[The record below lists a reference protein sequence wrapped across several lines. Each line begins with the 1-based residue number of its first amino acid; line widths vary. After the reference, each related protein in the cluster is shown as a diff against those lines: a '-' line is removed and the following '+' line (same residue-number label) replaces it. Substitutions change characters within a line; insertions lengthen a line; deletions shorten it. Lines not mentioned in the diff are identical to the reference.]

1 MGSLGT
7 AGWDSRARSSVPSL
21 QTAIVPRAFPSRR
34 IPVCGG
40 RWQLLAP
47 DGGMPQ
53 AAPAS
58 SSAFKEGVGSPQA
71 ANQLGM
77 TSEYADGHPGGQLQH
92 QRLATFP
99 AVSHTHSPCSQ
110 TGKRSQVPLLA
121 AQVRRGP
128 EEQLSPGIG
137 PGTPLTTQDGE
148 LLVR

>member
-7 AGWDSRARSSVPSL
+7 AGWDSRARSSVLSL

-99 AVSHTHSPCSQ
+99 VCPTLTAPAARQASALRCPCWLPRCAEAQKSNFPLELGQEPHSRPRMVNCW
-110 TGKRSQVPLLA
+110 
-121 AQVRRGP
+121 
-128 EEQLSPGIG
+128 
-137 PGTPLTTQDGE
+137 
-148 LLVR
+148 